1 MWQEKAPV
9 NQVNPG
15 KKNRE
20 EKVINQHIKKIT
32 VYNHKKI
39 NKTITTPTQ
48 NLENN
53 MKHTSTN
60 RNSHFKYT
68 KNMQEFDMIGGRK
81 TVQKI

>member
-1 MWQEKAPV
+1 MFKT
-9 NQVNPG
+9 
-15 KKNRE
+15 K
-20 EKVINQHIKKIT
+20 KKI
-32 VYNHKKI
+32 I
-39 NKTITTPTQ
+39 NAITTPTQ